1 MRLLK
6 SPVALWADIAIV
18 CLGMWGVALFY
29 QYVLGFQPCVLCIHV
44 RLWITA
50 ILAVSLLAIVLN
62 QSRWVQLASWLGFLG
77 SSGALLER
85 SWVLAGTERGWIM
98 GSCSFDMNPGLPAWL
113 PLHEWFSELFMPL
126 STCGRTPELMF
137 GISMADGMMIM
148 SGLFTLIAAFGFVVM
163 FVRLVKGHTHRR
175 GQTGGRDVSTT

>member
-6 SPVALWADIAIV
+6 SPTVLWADIAIV

-29 QYVLGFQPCVLCIHV
+29 QYGLGTDPCVLCIHV
-44 RLWITA
+44 RLWVTV
-50 ILAVSLLAIVLN
+50 ILGISLLAIVLN
-62 QSRWVQLASWLGFLG
+62 QHPWAQVTAWLGFLG

-113 PLHEWFSELFMPL
+113 PLHEWFPELFRPL
-126 STCGRTPELMF
+126 TTCGRTPELMF
-137 GISMADGMMIM
+137 GISMADGLMVM
-148 SGLFTLIAAFGFVVM
+148 SGLFTVIAAFGLGVM
-163 FVRLVKGHTHRR
+163 LFRLVKGS
-175 GQTGGRDVSTT
+175 DLTTSQNWGKTSG